1 MIPNL
6 VEYDK
11 FFKKKQIIPPTK
23 PIIQKTVIKQVD
35 TTSFLFNIG
44 AIIFIFI
51 GIYFLIIPNE
61 QKEENKKKYT
71 KNIDELYKEITLD

>member
-11 FFKKKQIIPPTK
+11 FFKKKQIIPIK
-23 PIIQKTVIKQVD
+23 PEIKKVQIKQVN

-44 AIIFIFI
+44 AIIFIFV
-51 GIYFLIIPNE
+51 GIYFLIIRKE
-61 QKEENKKKYT
+61 EKEENKNKY
-71 KNIDELYKEITLD
+71 NKEINKLYNKIISD